1 MTEPFR
7 TALTIPH
14 RSRPHRSRPHR
25 SRPQRARRRRA
36 AHVGVAFAVVGAAT
50 LMGCSTP
57 GRVEPRS
64 ASPSAEQPTT
74 TERRTTSA
82 PARPTTSTTSPDDSG
97 GAPSDPAGSPDE
109 RESSST
115 TVAGDVAEL
124 GRCAQ
129 LIRDVAEVSAGALGD
144 RAAGEATARLHR
156 VLPDALDTDLDHIV
170 EALSGVRQGEF
181 FGEDGVATAETQDA
195 VARVSRWIA
204 QNCEA

>member
-7 TALTIPH
+7 TTLTIPH
-14 RSRPHRSRPHR
+14 RSRPKRTRR
-25 SRPQRARRRRA
+25 QRGTRC
-36 AHVGVAFAVVGAAT
+36 AHVGVAFAVVGAAA

-74 TERRTTSA
+74 TERRTTNA
-82 PARPTTSTTSPDDSG
+82 PARPTTPPDDSG
-97 GAPSDPAGSPDE
+97 GSSGDPTGSPDE
-109 RESSST
+109 RDSSST
-115 TVAGDVAEL
+115 TVTGDVAEL

>member
-7 TALTIPH
+7 TTLTIPH
-14 RSRPHRSRPHR
+14 RSRPQRSRPHR
-25 SRPQRARRRRA
+25 SRPQRARC

-74 TERRTTSA
+74 TERRTTNA

-115 TVAGDVAEL
+115 TVTGDVAEL

>member
-74 TERRTTSA
+74 TERRTTNA
-82 PARPTTSTTSPDDSG
+82 PARPTTPPDDSG
-97 GAPSDPAGSPDE
+97 GSSGDPTGSPDE
-109 RESSST
+109 RDSSST
-115 TVAGDVAEL
+115 TVTGDVAEL

-170 EALSGVRQGEF
+170 EALSGVRQGGF

>member
-7 TALTIPH
+7 TTLTIPH
-14 RSRPHRSRPHR
+14 RSRPQRSRPQR
-25 SRPQRARRRRA
+25 TRRQRARRRRA

-50 LMGCSTP
+50 LMGCSTS

-74 TERRTTSA
+74 TERRTTNA
-82 PARPTTSTTSPDDSG
+82 PARPTTPPDDSG
-97 GAPSDPAGSPDE
+97 GSSGDPTGSPDE
-109 RESSST
+109 RDSSST
-115 TVAGDVAEL
+115 TVTGDVAEL

-170 EALSGVRQGEF
+170 EALSGVRQGGF